1 MSQIMYAGS
10 KRKATALDRY
20 RSKKK
25 SRSTSKRMIGRAFTN
40 FVPASRIVPDR
51 LVTTLHYHEI
61 VSMSDGAGGDQQWNL
76 NSLFDPNRS
85 GTGHQ
90 PLGFDQLATLY
101 QRYRVLKASWKVQCT
116 NVFGPIIPLIAV
128 VPTNNTTSLA
138 TTIDTACELPYSQN
152 KLMGGQYTAAGSTAQ
167 PATIKGSCSLA
178 KIYGCTE
185 SELKGSDR
193 YQALVSADPSE
204 TAILHCVFNEIA
216 GGVDGAV
223 TFCVDI
229 FYTVE
234 MFDRIQLA
242 AS

>member
-1 MSQIMYAGS
+1 MYAGS
-10 KRKATALDRY
+10 KRKATAMDRY

-25 SRSTSKRMIGRAFTN
+25 ARSTSKRMVGRAFTQM
-40 FVPASRIVPDR
+40 VPASRIVPDR
-51 LVTTLHYHEI
+51 LITTLHYHEI

-101 QRYRVLKASWKVQCT
+101 QRYRVLKAAWKVQT
-116 NVFGPIIPLIAV
+116 VPVFGPIIPIVAV

-138 TTIDTACELPYSQN
+138 TAIDTACELPYSQN
-152 KLMGGQYTAAGSTAQ
+152 KLCGGIYTAAGTSPEPQ
-167 PATIKGSCSLA
+167 SIRGSCSLD
-178 KIYGCTE
+178 KIYGCTAA
-185 SELKGSDR
+185 ELKGSDR

-229 FYTVE
+229 WYTVE